1 MTYFTAV
8 VTMNVILCPSS
19 YRSMRH
25 GSPSTR
31 GRPKPS
37 TTTRAGSARVR
48 GLAAPVPA
56 RMSPPVYGIGM
67 EAIVPWLTPALV
79 VALGAWLRA
88 DLRDLRREMRH
99 ELGALRTGLAALEQR
114 VSALAER
121 VAHLEG
127 ALLRT
132 PATAADDPGV
142 R

>member
-1 MTYFTAV
+1 
-8 VTMNVILCPSS
+8 
-19 YRSMRH
+19 
-25 GSPSTR
+25 
-31 GRPKPS
+31 
-37 TTTRAGSARVR
+37 
-48 GLAAPVPA
+48 
-56 RMSPPVYGIGM
+56 M
-67 EAIVPWLTPALV
+67 ETIVPWLTPALV

-132 PATAADDPGV
+132 PAPAADEPGV